1 MASTLRKPS
10 QWSPRLIRLQAACL
24 LAACALLGCAAP
36 LPATTAAHEHWVP
49 GYAFGL
55 WGKADLDVRDD
66 CPTTGAE
73 SVRIGTTWS
82 TLLVSVITVGMYTPR
97 EVRVSCRAP

>member
-1 MASTLRKPS
+1 MRRARYQTG
-10 QWSPRLIRLQAACL
+10 WL
-24 LAACALLGCAAP
+24 LAACTLFGCAAP
-36 LPATTAAHEHWVP
+36 PPAATPAHEHWVP
-49 GYAFGL
+49 GYVFGL

-73 SVRIGTTWS
+73 SVRIGITWS

-97 EVRVSCRAP
+97 EVRVHCRAR